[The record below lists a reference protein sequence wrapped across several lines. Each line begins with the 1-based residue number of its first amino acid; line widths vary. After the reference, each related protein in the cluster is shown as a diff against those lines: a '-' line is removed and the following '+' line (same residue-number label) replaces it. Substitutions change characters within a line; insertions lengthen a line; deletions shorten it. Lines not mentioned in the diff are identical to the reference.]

1 MKRNAFSAWTEL
13 AWKIGELSVASTQ
26 VIAQRTARIAAAG
39 VARSERDRREF
50 SRMGQEKLDAA
61 FESAQ
66 AMGAQLAAVNMRNGA
81 DAYAQMMRS
90 TSDFAALLLSRNT
103 GQFIARHAKLVRT
116 LNRSAKAVAD
126 LPELGIGL
134 AARGLKPVHGRATAN
149 ARRLRKR

>member
-26 VIAQRTARIAAAG
+26 VIAKRTARIAAAG
-39 VARSERDRREF
+39 ATPTKRDRREF

-66 AMGAQLAAVNMRNGA
+66 AMNAQLVTLNMRAGA
-81 DAYAQMMRS
+81 NAYARMLRS
-90 TSDFAALLLSRNT
+90 TSDFTALLVSRNPR
-103 GQFIARHAKLVRT
+103 QFMARHAKLVRT
-116 LNRSAKAVAD
+116 LTRPAMEAPALPVA
-126 LPELGIGL
+126 GILL
-134 AARGLKPVHGRATAN
+134 AARGLEPVHRRATAN